1 MRWRCFWRVGVL
13 EMEVEVDLE
22 LGLDFECVF
31 GGVGVCFAGR
41 TGEDAILGSTMVEL
55 STGWFVA

>member
-1 MRWRCFWRVGVL
+1 ML